1 VFTAQTLKLDS
12 ERIDAMEKAVAA
24 RPRIDVPHSVTN

>member
-1 VFTAQTLKLDS
+1 LQLDS

-24 RPRIDVPHSVTN
+24 RPRIDVPYTVEK